1 MSLFPMVIMSAQI
14 SHHHFLLHV
23 REGPVYWGQAVGVF
37 IEPSDGWY
45 QCLPGLSMV

>member
-23 REGPVYWGQAVGVF
+23 REGPVYWGQAVGAF
-37 IEPSDGWY
+37 IESSDGWY